1 MRFINRVEGTF
12 HVAVGSALNT
22 QFREKHWSAAFGSVD
37 QHLNCQ
43 PPFGRFTLGF
53 GELPYKVRRI
63 AERSRWRTARQRYRL
78 IEGAL
83 PGHERYSTKNIQTA
97 EVRFVPDRVQLEP
110 VGLDKRRFRAPGG
123 FAPNRG
129 KTCLQVGGPIRVR
142 SGGAVS
148 FAGAASY
155 SITSYSNATPSGSFA
170 LNHSSAVKAN
180 RPTATIGPHK

>member
-1 MRFINRVEGTF
+1 MRLINGVEGTF
-12 HVAVGSALNT
+12 HVAVGSALNP

-78 IEGAL
+78 VEGTL

-97 EVRFVPDRVQLEP
+97 EVRFVPDRVQWNQSGWMSVDSVLP
-110 VGLDKRRFRAPGG
+110 AGSRPTG
-123 FAPNRG
+123 G

-142 SGGAVS
+142 SGGA
-148 FAGAASY
+148 
-155 SITSYSNATPSGSFA
+155 
-170 LNHSSAVKAN
+170 
-180 RPTATIGPHK
+180 